1 MAYLSKIYSPG
12 HFPALLLKY
21 YGRQPHLSTPLV
33 IGSLV
38 KCLSG
43 RADWFVLDFSSPHS
57 HRPLLLDS
65 YYGGPCI
72 LEEGETLVWH
82 ELRHQ
87 ETELWAHHHTV
98 PQIITYCKNIA
109 KSLQII
115 IRGEEPRGFILS
127 QSHTW
132 HYGER
137 EEKISFW
144 LMTPSRGQGLSSL
157 ISICRSL
164 KPSPTTSLS

>member
-21 YGRQPHLSTPLV
+21 YGRQPHLST
-33 IGSLV
+33 
-38 KCLSG
+38 C
-43 RADWFVLDFSSPHS
+43 DWLFSEMLKSYWFRLGGVDELTLLDFSSPHS
-57 HRPLLLDS
+57 HRPLLLDG
-65 YYGGPCI
+65 YYGRPCI

-87 ETELWAHHHTV
+87 ETESWAHHHTAL
-98 PQIITYCKNIA
+98 QIITYCKNIA

-127 QSHTW
+127 QSHT
-132 HYGER
+132 
-137 EEKISFW
+137 
-144 LMTPSRGQGLSSL
+144 
-157 ISICRSL
+157 
-164 KPSPTTSLS
+164 